1 MLLSK
6 SCEYGIRASLYL
18 ASLER
23 EGYVSIREISER
35 LDLSFPFLTKIFQKL
50 TQAGLMESLRGPH
63 GGIALA
69 KPADQ
74 IRLFDLVVAID
85 GPELFEECV
94 LGLPG
99 CGVRKPCPI
108 HERWAAER
116 ERLAEM
122 FETTTLA
129 DTAERLQAFDLRL
142 TAAPAE

>member
-74 IRLFDLVVAID
+74 IRLLDLVVAID

-99 CGVRKPCPI
+99 CGVDKPCPI

-116 ERLAEM
+116 DRLARM
-122 FETTTLA
+122 FEHTTLA

-142 TAAPAE
+142 TAVPLE